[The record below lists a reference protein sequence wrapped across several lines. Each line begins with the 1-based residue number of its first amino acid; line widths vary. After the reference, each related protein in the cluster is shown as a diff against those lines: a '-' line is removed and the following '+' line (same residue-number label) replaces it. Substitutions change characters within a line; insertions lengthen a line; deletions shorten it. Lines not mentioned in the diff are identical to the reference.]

1 MADLSIQ
8 DKLNTESY
16 NYSEMYQRYW
26 MLTDTLM
33 GGNDVIRAQGK
44 KYLPKFHDESEKG
57 YNNRLTRSY
66 LFAGYSNT
74 IERHAGKPFSV
85 PVKVEG
91 LTDVRLELIEDDVNL
106 EAQNITSFSKALFKD
121 AENHGMSFT
130 LVDMPSSGADGSV
143 QGDIDNNIRPKFIH
157 IPAPCL
163 YYWDDA
169 VIENKR
175 QLTEIIYKDDYRRY
189 RWTRETWQVYKQ
201 ANEDE
206 SRLFAEEAGTR
217 YKKSDS
223 YWILEDEGENE
234 LGFIPL
240 VVTYFNRENW
250 MSAKPSLFNLAEQN
264 LKYYQEQSDQDSIL
278 RFARTG
284 VYFAK
289 GFSEDEAGAIS
300 IGANKVIAANDPASD
315 FSVIEYSGSSIN
327 AGQAS
332 LDKLKSEME
341 MTGLKPEMN
350 STVDSTATG
359 VIVNDSAV
367 NSDLKVW
374 ACVIE
379 DSLTKCYELAAQW
392 VGVELAEDFK
402 VTVYKDFTIAGR
414 AEDMAI
420 IINGKM
426 QGVVSAET
434 AFREMQSRGLVS
446 ASVDIEA
453 EMERL
458 KNETPVFGG
467 GFGA

>member
-250 MSAKPSLFNLAEQN
+250 MSAKPSLYEMAEVNLQ
-264 LKYYQEQSDQDSIL
+264 YYQVKSDYDSIA
-278 RFARTG
+278 RFSMTG
-284 VYFAK
+284 MLHAK
-289 GFSEDEAGAIS
+289 GFTPGEADCIS
-300 IGANKVIAANDPASD
+300 VGANKIIESSAPESELK
-315 FSVIEYSGSSIN
+315 VIEYTGTSTEIGNTQLSI
-327 AGQAS
+327 
-332 LDKLKSEME
+332 LKADME
-341 MTGLKPEMN
+341 TLGLKAEMQ
-350 STVDSTATG
+350 SSADSTATG
-359 VIVNDSAV
+359 LVINDASV

-446 ASVDIEA
+446 ASVDLDA